1 MKRDISV
8 PAYIYEMRHGAKKVG
23 FNRHNA
29 ILYAIT
35 AFAIL
40 LMCVSVMA
48 IEVGDITWIWPDI
61 TMILSIEWIVL
72 FIYVNDQPRKG
83 RKNGI
88 GEEH

>member
-8 PAYIYEMRHGAKKVG
+8 PAYIYEMRHGVKKG
-23 FNRHNA
+23 LNRHNA

-72 FIYVNDQPRKG
+72 FIYVNETKKRRK
-83 RKNGI
+83 
-88 GEEH
+88 

>member
-8 PAYIYEMRHGAKKVG
+8 PAYIYEMRHGAKKG
-23 FNRHNA
+23 LNRHNA

-40 LMCVSVMA
+40 LMCVSVLA

-72 FIYVNDQPRKG
+72 FIYVNETKKRRK
-83 RKNGI
+83 
-88 GEEH
+88 

>member
-8 PAYIYEMRHGAKKVG
+8 PAYIYEMRHGVKKG

-40 LMCVSVMA
+40 LMCVSVLA

-72 FIYVNDQPRKG
+72 FIYVNETKKR
-83 RKNGI
+83 RR
-88 GEEH
+88 